1 MTTPRKISY
10 GVLIATLVAA
20 AWLHLGPLL
29 LAVLFSYFA
38 LHIVMGIPGMVLA
51 PVVLNYMRLE
61 MSKIS
66 VTST

>member
-29 LAVLFSYFA
+29 LAALFSYFA
-38 LHIVMGIPGMVLA
+38 LHKLHAVT
-51 PVVLNYMRLE
+51 
-61 MSKIS
+61 